1 MFNFRSTLM
10 MVLQAQS
17 GLLAD
22 STDIGPT
29 PSPLIPAPVLSAD
42 DLASQLAISKGQVYF
57 KFCFSYHYSEKNM
70 FFHYD

>member
-1 MFNFRSTLM
+1 MFNSRSTLM

-42 DLASQLAISKGQVYF
+42 DLASQLAISKGQV
-57 KFCFSYHYSEKNM
+57 
-70 FFHYD
+70 